1 MYVTFVK
8 EMNLKLNFLFLILL
22 LANGNSAIL
31 EESPESFGDWEKA
44 LNIFSRANSA
54 EFLKLLSFENISQQ
68 CADHTQIFHKKITKN
83 PIVGLTDGYWALKSI
98 FQKFSSYYN
107 TDLNVSEF

>member
-8 EMNLKLNFLFLILL
+8 EMNLQLNFLFLILL
-22 LANGNSAIL
+22 LANGNSAQ
-31 EESPESFGDWEKA
+31 ESQESFSDWEKA
-44 LNIFSRANSA
+44 LNIFSKANSA

-83 PIVGLTDGYWALKSI
+83 PIVGLTDGYWELKSI
-98 FQKFSSYYN
+98 FQVLDIL
-107 TDLNVSEF
+107 TLI